1 MHKTLHELIEQNA
14 KRIVEQFVSES
25 RQHVL
30 PPRPLTHEEAVDH
43 LHLYLKEMVAVLRAG
58 IAEEVGASRAAREHG
73 EQRWY
78 VGYDLKSVIL
88 EYALFRKVI
97 LDIAEEG
104 GHQLTLAECAPLD
117 TFVHLA
123 IADAAVEFMNSSLA
137 QVNEALRV
145 TEQAKEGRDEVLA
158 FVSHDL
164 KNPLSV
170 VHGSAAHLSH
180 QLASGDLTEKKPE
193 LLKTVVRIQ
202 RATASMNK
210 LIDDLLEAGR
220 LRAGVTQLS
229 LVEEQSADLIREAL
243 ELAAPLAEAVNIR
256 LSKAPSVDG
265 AVVCDR
271 GRVLRVLAN
280 LLGNA
285 IKFSPPGSEVTVRAT
300 SSADVCT
307 FEVTD
312 AGPGIP
318 AERFEYLFE
327 RYWRA
332 PGTTTEGTG
341 LGLAIAKGFVEL
353 HGGTIWCASK
363 PNEGSHFFFTLPRRK
378 K

>member
-1 MHKTLHELIEQNA
+1 MRKTLHELIEQNA
-14 KRIVEQFVSES
+14 KRIVEQFVRET

-30 PPRPLTHEEAVDH
+30 PPRPLTHAEAVDH
-43 LHLYLKEMVAVLRAG
+43 LHLYLKEMVQVLKAG
-58 IAEEVGASRAAREHG
+58 IAEEVRASRAAKEHG

-88 EYALFRKVI
+88 EYALFRRVI
-97 LDIAEEG
+97 LDIAQAD
-104 GHQLTLAECAPLD
+104 GHQLTLEECGPLD
-117 TFVHLA
+117 TFIHLA
-123 IADAAVEFMNSSLA
+123 IADAAVEFMNSNLA
-137 QVNEALRV
+137 QVNESLRV

-170 VHGSAAHLSH
+170 VHGSAAHLSA
-180 QLASGDLTEKKPE
+180 QLSAADLNEKRPE
-193 LLKTVVRIQ
+193 LLKSLSRIQ
-202 RATASMNK
+202 RATATMNK

-220 LRAGVTQLS
+220 LRAGATQLE
-229 LVEEQSADLIREAL
+229 LHEEQSADLVREAL
-243 ELAAPLAEAVNIR
+243 EMAAPLAEAVNVR
-256 LSKAPSVDG
+256 LTKASSVDG
-265 AVVCDR
+265 PVSCDR

-280 LLGNA
+280 LLSNA
-285 IKFSPPGSEVTVRAT
+285 IKFSPPGTEVTVRT
-300 SSADVCT
+300 STTADACT

-318 AERFEYLFE
+318 PERFEYLFD

-332 PGTTTEGTG
+332 PGTTVEGTG
-341 LGLAIAKGFVEL
+341 LGIAIAKGFVEL
-353 HGGTIWCASK
+353 HGGTIWCDSK
-363 PNEGSHFFFTLPRRK
+363 PNQGSHFFFTLPRRK